1 MKFLVASQPYG
12 KQSGKQNEVIN
23 HYKPQKPIISYMF
36 RPHATG
42 RASYYTNPTFRNSK
56 ITQPIAHN
64 HQRNIKK
71 SMTSIKIKRLKQF
84 LKKKK
89 KINLGIIVFPDPASN
104 LMTPQI
110 ESLKLD
116 LPNAQF
122 LRSGVLGRLMLN

>member
-1 MKFLVASQPYG
+1 MKAIRQTKRSNKPL
-12 KQSGKQNEVIN
+12 QSPKTYHQLHV
-23 HYKPQKPIISYMF
+23 PS
-36 RPHATG
+36 HATG
-42 RASYYTNPTFRNSK
+42 SDSYYTNPTFRNSK

-71 SMTSIKIKRLKQF
+71 IDDQHKDQEV
-84 LKKKK
+84 KKKK
-89 KINLGIIVFPDPASN
+89 NNLGIIVFPDPASN